1 MNCNECLAALETE
14 SLREMTP
21 DSPVLRHC
29 ATCPDCARLTTILR
43 DKEYE
48 TATVLN
54 SLPPMSNPLTVAE
67 NAVNMAQRRRVG
79 RVAVFLSGAALVVT
93 LWFVGARVVYPV
105 FEDGDLRTAGIIT
118 EIIPLTC
125 LSPQQAGDVIEPQL
139 RSGGSRYYAPTSGIN
154 TITVRATRGEVA
166 KSRALIRLFENDP
179 SAACRSTGHSLADLE
194 KDLWRLQGAFPNP
207 NPNPNPSPNPNPNPD
222 RATEGLLGPSGEPLM
237 RIYRSRGSGATVPPP
252 EATTPPKKQ

>member
-29 ATCPDCARLTTILR
+29 ATCPDCARLTTMLR

-79 RVAVFLSGAALVVT
+79 RVAVMLSGAALAVT
-93 LWFVGARVVYPV
+93 LWFVGARIVYPA
-105 FEDGDLRTAGIIT
+105 FENDNAGPGRMIT
-118 EIIPLTC
+118 EIIPLSC
-125 LSPQQAGDVIEPQL
+125 LSPQQAGDIIEPHL
-139 RSGGSRYYAPTSGIN
+139 RDRARYYAPTSGLSN
-154 TITVRATRGEVA
+154 ITVRATPAEVA
-166 KSRALIRLFENDP
+166 KSRELIRQFENDP
-179 SAACRSTGHSLADLE
+179 GAACRATATSLSKLE

-207 NPNPNPSPNPNPNPD
+207 NPNPNPRSNPNPNRG
-222 RATEGLLGPSGEPLM
+222 RAGLLGPSDQPLV
-237 RIYRSRGSGATVPPP
+237 RIYRPRESAPTIP
-252 EATTPPKKQ
+252 EASTPPKQ